1 MLILVLMTWLPLAF
15 IAPLLFAIYQALSKL
30 LPKGTS
36 VYLVNAYASLI
47 GLLLM
52 VALYFV
58 TSHGV
63 KSVRL
68 STKASYLAIGIGL
81 LISLGNFGII
91 KAFSLGAP
99 QSQFSAIM
107 YPTLITYALLIGLLV
122 FHEKLHLIQL
132 LGVIIAAIGLFLI
145 VYFRK

>member
-1 MLILVLMTWLPLAF
+1 MNWLPLAF
-15 IAPLLFAIYQALSKL
+15 IAPLFFATYQALSKL

-52 VALYFV
+52 LALYFL
-58 TSHGV
+58 TSHDT
-63 KSVRL
+63 KSIRL
-68 STKASYLAIGIGL
+68 GNKAFYLALGIGL
-81 LISLGNFGII
+81 LISLGNYTII

-107 YPTLITYALLIGLLV
+107 YPALITYALLIGLLA
-122 FHEKLHLIQL
+122 FNEKLRIPQLIGIVL
-132 LGVIIAAIGLFLI
+132 AGTGLFLI
-145 VYFRK
+145 AYFRK